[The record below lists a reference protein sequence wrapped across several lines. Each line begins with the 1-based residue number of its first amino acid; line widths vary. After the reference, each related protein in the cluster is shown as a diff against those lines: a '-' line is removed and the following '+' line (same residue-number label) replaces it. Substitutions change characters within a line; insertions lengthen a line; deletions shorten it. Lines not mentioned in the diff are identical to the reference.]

1 MWLGYAEV
9 LTVILVNLLPH
20 REEARKRREQQFKA
34 SMLLAAVAGLAVC
47 IVIWLYY
54 QAQIAFQ
61 NERNNQLQSETA
73 KLDEKI
79 KNIATLRGEIAALQ
93 VRQQDVEDLQAD
105 RNLPVHLLE
114 ELVKQMPDGTYITSI
129 KQQGADVTID
139 GVAQSQERVS
149 QLLTNM
155 GSRSE
160 WFAKPD
166 LIQIQAK
173 NESISAKESRRVYA
187 FSMKLTLVKP
197 SDVQKAAAEAA
208 QAAGSGG
215 ASNSAAASSS
225 ATP

>member
-1 MWLGYAEV
+1 
-9 LTVILVNLLPH
+9 VILVNLLPH

-93 VRQQDVEDLQAD
+93 VRQQAVEDLQAD

>member
-93 VRQQDVEDLQAD
+93 VRQQAVEDLQAD

>member
-93 VRQQDVEDLQAD
+93 VRQQAVEDLQAD
-105 RNLPVHLLE
+105 RNLPIHLLE

>member
-1 MWLGYAEV
+1 
-9 LTVILVNLLPH
+9 VILVNLLPH
-20 REEARKRREQQFKA
+20 REEARKRREQQFKT
-34 SMLLAAVAGLAVC
+34 SMLLALLVGLAVC
-47 IVIWLYY
+47 VLIWAYY
-54 QAQIAFQ
+54 KAKIAFQ
-61 NERNNQLQSETA
+61 NERNERIEQQIG

-93 VRQQDVEDLQAD
+93 VRQQAVEDLQAD

-197 SDVQKAAAEAA
+197 SDVQKAADEA
-208 QAAGSGG
+208 
-215 ASNSAAASSS
+215 NKTASSPVAS
-225 ATP
+225 PAKP